1 MPTLGL
7 IFVLHKELIKLKLA
21 SYMLIRIAVT
31 QSLSIAEC
39 TKQAG
44 VEPHC
49 TDVHA
54 NTGEFGIHYS

>member
-1 MPTLGL
+1 MPTLRS

-21 SYMLIRIAVT
+21 SYTVIRVAIT

-44 VEPHC
+44 AEPHC
-49 TDVHA
+49 THVHA
-54 NTGEFGIHYS
+54 NTGEFGHYS